1 MATVIKLKRGTSTP
15 TTGDLSS
22 GEVGVDTSAQKFYIN
37 DSGSIKAIGAG
48 NDATTSIK
56 GIASFDSG
64 DFSVSSGAV
73 SLASNISG
81 LSSLSSTSIT
91 VGSSGITFD
100 DGSTQTS
107 AGASTA
113 FAIAQAIALG

>member
-1 MATVIKLKRGTSTP
+1 MATIIKLKRGTSTP

-22 GEVGVDTSAQKFYIN
+22 GEVAVDTSAQKFYIN
-37 DSGSIKAIGAG
+37 DSGSIKTIGVG

>member
-15 TTGDLSS
+15 TTGNLLS

-37 DSGSIKAIGAG
+37 DSGSIKAIGVG

-64 DFSVSSGAV
+64 DFLYP
-73 SLASNISG
+73 LALI
-81 LSSLSSTSIT
+81 LVIFLYPL
-91 VGSSGITFD
+91 
-100 DGSTQTS
+100 
-107 AGASTA
+107 
-113 FAIAQAIALG
+113 ALFL